1 MTDSDIRD
9 LAGAVPAEDEISP
22 IREALLEVVK
32 TSMHQLP
39 DEATLGELFLEIEQR
54 EELRPVLEVLTVQ
67 HLLEWGKART
77 RSQAVA
83 AEEPFVDEDGNVSGD
98 FLDQGAPTVVR
109 RKADVEEGNLAVL
122 AFLSKAGSQTE
133 LSISRGTRMD
143 AEQVRLVVRHL
154 RNKGLVHVEGSGAR
168 RRNRITRAGSQW
180 LKKQRP
186 SAAGGAS

>member
-9 LAGAVPAEDEISP
+9 LAGARPAEDEISP
-22 IREALLEVVK
+22 IRAALLEVVK
-32 TSMHQLP
+32 TSMQQLP

-77 RSQAVA
+77 RAQASA
-83 AEEPFVDEDGNVSGD
+83 DDEPFVDEDGNVSGD
-98 FLDQGAPTVVR
+98 FLDQGSPTVVR

-154 RNKGLVHVEGSGAR
+154 RNKGLVHAEGSGAK
-168 RRNRITRAGSQW
+168 RRNRITRAGCQW

-186 SAAGGAS
+186 DAAD